1 MPKTPSVD
9 TLQQELLLPVAVK
22 PDYRLVRIEKNLNS
36 LGFFSPLVRGSI
48 KRREKNVTMVKILPD
63 GARAE
68 ARATIIAPRKLP
80 DTSDLD
86 KYLAFQ
92 FIVAEIKKR
101 SGQVANP
108 IAFTTY
114 QLLRILGLKPVGKR
128 YLEVAEWLRKMSGT
142 QIESQG
148 AVYFA
153 KGKRYVNANFH
164 VFDTTVTAGEEL
176 PDGRIAEQNYV
187 WLSTWQLENLNS
199 NYVLPIDLTNYRKLS
214 APIAK
219 ALVPIIYVWFHATKR
234 PIQKRYGEL
243 CQLLSISP
251 QKVVSKIRDRLDP
264 AMLQLQS
271 AGYISSWDV
280 VRTVD
285 GSDWKVILSAGAL
298 FRQVDRDN
306 LADSKFH
313 DNLKTLTARGVEEK
327 TARRLLLDVDEEYDV
342 REVIEWVDSIVL
354 QNQNLKNPP
363 GMYVSFIRDAVRPPK
378 HFLSSHKAM
387 ELKCAQSARD
397 LQRIGVQQREIEY
410 ANYRE
415 EQIRLYL
422 DHLNPGM
429 KEALFARISKQIK
442 EKYPFMSEAQISDIV
457 DSWMFKEVEPEVNLA
472 TFEEFATRQPEQI
485 TLVSARGR

>member
-22 PDYRLVRIEKNLNS
+22 PDYRLVRVEKNLNS

-285 GSDWKVILSAGAL
+285 GSDWKVILSAGGVV
-298 FRQVDRDN
+298 RHVDVEGV
-306 LADSKFH
+306 FV
-313 DNLKTLTARGVEEK
+313 RGR
-327 TARRLLLDVDEEYDV
+327 A
-342 REVIEWVDSIVL
+342 VDSR
-354 QNQNLKNPP
+354 
-363 GMYVSFIRDAVRPPK
+363 Y
-378 HFLSSHKAM
+378 
-387 ELKCAQSARD
+387 
-397 LQRIGVQQREIEY
+397 
-410 ANYRE
+410 
-415 EQIRLYL
+415 
-422 DHLNPGM
+422 
-429 KEALFARISKQIK
+429 
-442 EKYPFMSEAQISDIV
+442 
-457 DSWMFKEVEPEVNLA
+457 
-472 TFEEFATRQPEQI
+472 
-485 TLVSARGR
+485 